1 MINEKIVPMSPY
13 GFRVPTEIEMAVDE
27 TLKLCGISGED
38 ASMIAIEVM
47 KKLGQSN
54 EMRVFGSSRLRRF
67 TICHINP
74 RSCYFSSFEI
84 DWNVVGSLAE
94 ATEAWNRRVTDG

>member
-13 GFRVPTEIEMAVDE
+13 GFRVPTETEMAVDE

-47 KKLGQSN
+47 KKLGKSN
-54 EMRVFGSSRLRRF
+54 EIPACCRGDRDAHSVHTGKAGSK
-67 TICHINP
+67 
-74 RSCYFSSFEI
+74 RSMEQESE
-84 DWNVVGSLAE
+84 
-94 ATEAWNRRVTDG
+94 